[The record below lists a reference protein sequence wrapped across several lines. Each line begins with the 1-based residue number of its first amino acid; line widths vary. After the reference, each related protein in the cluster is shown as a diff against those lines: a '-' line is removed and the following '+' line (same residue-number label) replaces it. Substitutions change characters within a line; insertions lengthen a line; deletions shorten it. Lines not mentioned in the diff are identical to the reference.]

1 MAEDSDTK
9 DVYDAHYGWNSGF
22 AHAQWS
28 AMRDVTL
35 TTCLNPLH
43 RLHRVPAGGE
53 RGLGDVV
60 PDAAEI
66 VESMI
71 VGLLRAYPG
80 ASISLGKPAD
90 ASSAEAP
97 PTSEGAE
104 SPPAASTPQGG

>member
-1 MAEDSDTK
+1 MIWLLFTK

-22 AHAQWS
+22 AHGHWS

-43 RLHRVPAGGE
+43 RLHRVPDGGE

-66 VESMI
+66 VEAMI
-71 VGLLRAYPG
+71 VDLLRAYPG
-80 ASISLGKPAD
+80 ASIGLRKPVS
-90 ASSAEAP
+90 ASASEQPA
-97 PTSEGAE
+97 SEGTG
-104 SPPAASTPQGG
+104 SPPAAISPSE